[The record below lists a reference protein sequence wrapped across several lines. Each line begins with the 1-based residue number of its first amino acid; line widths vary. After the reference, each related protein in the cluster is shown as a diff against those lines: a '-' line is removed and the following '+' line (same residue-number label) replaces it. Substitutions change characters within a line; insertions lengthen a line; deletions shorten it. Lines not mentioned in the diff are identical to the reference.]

1 MDAAASLG
9 ITIPSGLGVFGFA
22 DETFAQLV
30 TPSLST
36 IDQHSVEL
44 GRKAA
49 GLYFQHICQQKE
61 MPATETIVIP
71 SEIRIRQSS
80 RRH

>member
-1 MDAAASLG
+1 MDAAAAIG
-9 ITIPSGLGVFGFA
+9 IKIPSELGVFGFA
-22 DETFAQLV
+22 DETFSQLV

-36 IDQHSVEL
+36 VDQHSVEL

-49 GLYFQHICQQKE
+49 QLYFQHIYERDE
-61 MPATETIVIP
+61 MPKTETIVIP

-80 RRH
+80 RRQ